1 MTSCICCFEF
11 INARMEVLIELRICA
26 LQARRQPA
34 ALPAQSATTLGE
46 NERSILAKYAQDDDE
61 DMEEQQ
67 PQQAGS
73 DDQEDDDE
81 LD

>member
-1 MTSCICCFEF
+1 M
-11 INARMEVLIELRICA
+11 LRVSVVPI
-26 LQARRQPA
+26 QARRQPA
-34 ALPAQSATTLGE
+34 AVPVESAAALGE

-61 DMEEQQ
+61 DIEEQQ

-73 DDQEDDDE
+73 GDQEDDDE